1 MEKRALEQ
9 LWDQKESAGKK
20 KKLVGTIYEILFALV
35 AFTNLC
41 LVVFDASYLWK
52 IPYVRMTFR
61 DVYLDY
67 APGLVKRYDPVKGIE
82 SHRFVDSYNEELKK
96 LKNALSTLAEN
107 PNDFEARQAS
117 LTSREELVEMTV
129 DMINRRGVDSHFYL
143 AEKDGVLE
151 RMKNI
156 MREEYPNEDDSA
168 KDAFREFFSAEN
180 LTPENYKEKFQF
192 FDSEVMYL
200 MNQNYFR
207 WIGEDGEKKDYFHTI
222 DLWFVLFF
230 LVDFLGR
237 WVMAIVQKRYR
248 RWYLFPVRQS
258 YEVFN
263 LFPPHH
269 AAWFRLLRVI
279 PFYMRIRQ
287 NGWLPDDGLAPDII
301 KSNASIIAE
310 EISGLVVLNVL
321 DQTKASLKK
330 TGIRMEG
337 ETRDAVE
344 NLLNNQMASVAKKV
358 MPELQPRISEMV
370 SYSINRAME
379 PYLLSPIG
387 PIVRLILMSVHAK
400 VNDGLEAALSGPEG
414 TERLSRIL
422 QESVANIMEDM
433 GDPETQEALIADVIR
448 VLDRVQEDVR
458 ESVANRNASK

>member
-9 LWDQKESAGKK
+9 LWDQNQSTGKK
-20 KKLVGTIYEILFALV
+20 KKLVVIIYEILFAVV
-35 AFTNLC
+35 AFANIC

-52 IPYVRMTFR
+52 IPYARMTFR

-67 APGLVKRYDPVKGIE
+67 VPALVKHYDPVKGIE
-82 SHRFVDSYNEELKK
+82 SHRFVDSYKEEIKNLKE
-96 LKNALSTLAEN
+96 ALGQLAEN
-107 PNDFEARQAS
+107 PANLQARQVS
-117 LTSREELVEMTV
+117 LQSRQELVEMTV

-151 RMKNI
+151 RMKNL
-156 MREEYPNEDDSA
+156 MREQYPNEDDSA
-168 KDAFREFFSAEN
+168 KDAFREFFSQDN
-180 LTPENYKEKFQF
+180 LTPDNYQEKFKF

-207 WIGEDGEKKDYFHTI
+207 WIGEDGEKKDYFHLI
-222 DLWFVLFF
+222 DRWFVLFF
-230 LVDFLGR
+230 LIDFLAR
-237 WVMAIVQKRYR
+237 WIMAIVQRRYR
-248 RWYLFPVRQS
+248 KWYLFPVRQS

-310 EISGLVVLNVL
+310 EISGLVVLNIL
-321 DQTKASLKK
+321 DQTKASLKR
-330 TGIRMEG
+330 TGIHMEG

-344 NLLNNQMASVAKKV
+344 NLLSNQMASVAKKV
-358 MPELQPRISEMV
+358 MPELQPKISEMV

-387 PIVRLILMSVHAK
+387 PVVRLILMSVHAT

-422 QESVANIMEDM
+422 QESVSNIMEDM
-433 GDPETQEALIADVIR
+433 ADPATQEALIADVVR

-458 ESVANRNASK
+458 ESVANRNART

>member
-1 MEKRALEQ
+1 MAT
-9 LWDQKESAGKK
+9 
-20 KKLVGTIYEILFALV
+20 VYEVLFALV
-35 AFTNLC
+35 AFSNLC

-52 IPYVRMTFR
+52 IPYARMTFR

-67 APGLVKRYDPVKGIE
+67 APELVKRYDPVKGIE
-82 SHRFVDSYNEELKK
+82 SHRFVDSYNEEVKNLKG
-96 LKNALSTLAEN
+96 ALSTLAEN
-107 PNDFEARQAS
+107 PQDLEARQVS
-117 LTSREELVEMTV
+117 VQSRQALVEMTE

-156 MREEYPNEDDSA
+156 MRDEYPNDDNSA
-168 KDAFREFFSAEN
+168 KDAFREFFSQEN
-180 LTPENYKEKFQF
+180 LTPENYKEKFAF
-192 FDSEVMYL
+192 FDAEIMHL

-207 WIGEDGEKKDYFHTI
+207 WIGEDGEKKDFFHLY
-222 DLWFVLFF
+222 DRWFVLFF
-230 LVDFLGR
+230 LIDFLVR
-237 WVMAIVQKRYR
+237 WVVAIVQKRYR
-248 RWYLFPVRQS
+248 KWYLFPVRQS

-269 AAWFRLLRVI
+269 GAWFRLLRVI

-321 DQTKASLKK
+321 DQAKSSIKR
-330 TGIRMEG
+330 TGLSMEG
-337 ETRDAVE
+337 ETRNAVE
-344 NLLNNQMASVAKKV
+344 NLLSNQMASVAKKV
-358 MPELQPRISEMV
+358 MPEVQPQISEMV

-387 PIVRLILMSVHAK
+387 PIVRLILMSVHAT

-422 QESVANIMEDM
+422 QNSVSNILEDM
-433 GDPETQEALIADVIR
+433 ADPSSQEALIDDVIR

-458 ESVANRNASK
+458 ESVANRNARPQA

>member
-9 LWDQKESAGKK
+9 LWDQNQSTRNE
-20 KKLVGTIYEILFALV
+20 KKLVVTLYEILFALV
-35 AFTNLC
+35 AFANIC

-52 IPYVRMTFR
+52 IPYARMTFR

-67 APGLVKRYDPVKGIE
+67 APGLVKKYDPVKGIE
-82 SHRFVDSYNEELKK
+82 SHRFVDSYNEEISNLKS
-96 LKNALSTLAEN
+96 ALGELAEN
-107 PNDFEARQAS
+107 PADLQARQTS
-117 LTSREELVEMTV
+117 VQSREALIEMTV

-151 RMKNI
+151 RIKNK
-156 MREEYPNEDDSA
+156 MREEYPNEEDSA
-168 KDAFREFFSAEN
+168 KDAFREFFSQEN
-180 LTPENYKEKFQF
+180 LNPDNYNEKFKF

-207 WIGEDGEKKDYFHTI
+207 WIGEDGEKKDFFHLI
-222 DLWFVLFF
+222 DRWFVLFF
-230 LVDFLGR
+230 LLDFLAR
-237 WVMAIVQKRYR
+237 WIIAIVQRRYR
-248 RWYLFPVRQS
+248 KWYLFPVRQS
-258 YEVFN
+258 YEIFN

-301 KSNASIIAE
+301 KSNAGIIAE
-310 EISGLVVLNVL
+310 EISGLVVLNIL
-321 DQTKASLKK
+321 DQTKASLKR

-344 NLLNNQMASVAKKV
+344 NLLSNQMASVAKKV
-358 MPELQPRISEMV
+358 MPELQPKISEMV

-387 PIVRLILMSVHAK
+387 PIVRLILMSVHAT

-414 TERLSRIL
+414 TERLSHIL
-422 QESVANIMEDM
+422 QDSVSNIMEDM
-433 GDPETQEALIADVIR
+433 GDPASQEALIADVIR

-458 ESVANRNASK
+458 ESVANRNART

>member
-9 LWDQKESAGKK
+9 LWDQNQSTRNE
-20 KKLVGTIYEILFALV
+20 KKLVVTLYEILFALV
-35 AFTNLC
+35 AFANIC

-52 IPYVRMTFR
+52 IPYARMTFR

-67 APGLVKRYDPVKGIE
+67 APGLVKKYDPVKGIE
-82 SHRFVDSYNEELKK
+82 SHRFVDSYNEEISNLKS
-96 LKNALSTLAEN
+96 ALGELAEN
-107 PNDFEARQAS
+107 PADLQARQTS
-117 LTSREELVEMTV
+117 VQSREALIEMTV

-151 RMKNI
+151 RIKHK
-156 MREEYPNEDDSA
+156 MREEYPNEEDSA
-168 KDAFREFFSAEN
+168 KDAFREFFSQEN
-180 LTPENYKEKFQF
+180 LNPDNYNEKFKF

-207 WIGEDGEKKDYFHTI
+207 WIGEDGEKKDFFHLI
-222 DLWFVLFF
+222 DRWFVLFF
-230 LVDFLGR
+230 LLDFLAR
-237 WVMAIVQKRYR
+237 WIIAIVQRRYR
-248 RWYLFPVRQS
+248 KWYLFPVRQS
-258 YEVFN
+258 YEIFN

-301 KSNASIIAE
+301 KSNAGIIAE
-310 EISGLVVLNVL
+310 EISGLVVLNIL
-321 DQTKASLKK
+321 DQTKASLKR

-344 NLLNNQMASVAKKV
+344 NLLSNQMASVAKKV
-358 MPELQPRISEMV
+358 MPELQPKISEMV

-387 PIVRLILMSVHAK
+387 PIVRLILMSVHAT

-414 TERLSRIL
+414 TERLSHIL
-422 QESVANIMEDM
+422 QDSVSNIMEDM
-433 GDPETQEALIADVIR
+433 GDPASQEALIADVIR

-458 ESVANRNASK
+458 ESVANRNART

>member
-9 LWDQKESAGKK
+9 LWDQNQSTRNE
-20 KKLVGTIYEILFALV
+20 KKLVVTLYEILFALV
-35 AFTNLC
+35 AFANIS

-52 IPYVRMTFR
+52 IPYARMTFR

-67 APGLVKRYDPVKGIE
+67 APGLVKKYDPVKGIE
-82 SHRFVDSYNEELKK
+82 SHRFVDSYNEEISNLKS
-96 LKNALSTLAEN
+96 ALGELAEN
-107 PNDFEARQAS
+107 PADLQARQTS
-117 LTSREELVEMTV
+117 VQSREALIEMTV

-151 RMKNI
+151 RIKHK
-156 MREEYPNEDDSA
+156 MREEYPNEEDSA
-168 KDAFREFFSAEN
+168 KDAFREFFSQEN
-180 LTPENYKEKFQF
+180 LNPDNYNEKFKF

-207 WIGEDGEKKDYFHTI
+207 WIGEDGEKKDFFHLI
-222 DLWFVLFF
+222 DRWFVLFF
-230 LVDFLGR
+230 LLDFLAR
-237 WVMAIVQKRYR
+237 WIIAIVQRRYR
-248 RWYLFPVRQS
+248 KWYLFPVRQS
-258 YEVFN
+258 YEIFN

-301 KSNASIIAE
+301 KSNAGIIAE
-310 EISGLVVLNVL
+310 EISGLVVLNIL
-321 DQTKASLKK
+321 DQTKASLKR

-344 NLLNNQMASVAKKV
+344 NLLSNQMASVAKKV
-358 MPELQPRISEMV
+358 MPELQPKISEMV

-387 PIVRLILMSVHAK
+387 PIVRLILMSVHAT

-414 TERLSRIL
+414 TERLSHIL
-422 QESVANIMEDM
+422 QDSVSNIMEDM
-433 GDPETQEALIADVIR
+433 GDPASQEALIADVIR

-458 ESVANRNASK
+458 ESVANRNART

>member
-9 LWDQKESAGKK
+9 LWDQNQSTRKE
-20 KKLVGTIYEILFALV
+20 KKLVVTLYEILFALV
-35 AFTNLC
+35 AFANIS

-52 IPYVRMTFR
+52 IPYARMTFR

-67 APGLVKRYDPVKGIE
+67 APGLVKQYDPVKGIE
-82 SHRFVDSYNEELKK
+82 SHRFVDSYKDEIKN
-96 LKNALSTLAEN
+96 LKNALGELAEN
-107 PNDFEARQAS
+107 PANLQARQTS
-117 LTSREELVEMTV
+117 VQSRETLIEMTV

-151 RMKNI
+151 RIKNK

-168 KDAFREFFSAEN
+168 KDAFREFFSQEN
-180 LTPENYKEKFQF
+180 LTPDNYQDKFKF

-207 WIGEDGEKKDYFHTI
+207 WIGEDGEKKDYFHLI
-222 DLWFVLFF
+222 DRWFVLFF
-230 LVDFLGR
+230 LLDFLAR
-237 WVMAIVQKRYR
+237 WIMAIVQKRYR
-248 RWYLFPVRQS
+248 KWYLFPVRQS

-301 KSNASIIAE
+301 KSNAGIIAE
-310 EISGLVVLNVL
+310 EISGLVVLNIL
-321 DQTKASLKK
+321 DQTKASLKR

-337 ETRDAVE
+337 DTRDAVE
-344 NLLNNQMASVAKKV
+344 NLLSNQMASVAKKV
-358 MPELQPRISEMV
+358 IPEIQPQISEMV

-387 PIVRLILMSVHAK
+387 PIVRLILMSVHAT

-422 QESVANIMEDM
+422 QNSVSNIMEDM
-433 GDPETQEALIADVIR
+433 GDPESQEALIEDVIR

-458 ESVANRNASK
+458 ESVANRNVRS

>member
-1 MEKRALEQ
+1 MAT
-9 LWDQKESAGKK
+9 
-20 KKLVGTIYEILFALV
+20 VYEVLFALV
-35 AFTNLC
+35 ALTNLC

-52 IPYVRMTFR
+52 IPYARMTFR

-67 APGLVKRYDPVKGIE
+67 APDLVKLYDPVKGIE
-82 SHRFVDSYNEELKK
+82 SHRFVDSYNEELAK
-96 LKNALSTLAEN
+96 LKDALATLSEN
-107 PNDFEARQAS
+107 PGEFQAQQVS
-117 LTSREELVEMTV
+117 VQTREELIEMTV
-129 DMINRRGVDSHFYL
+129 DMIDRRGVDSHFYL

-156 MREEYPNEDDSA
+156 MRDEYPNEENSA
-168 KDAFREFFSAEN
+168 KDAFREFFSQEN
-180 LTPENYKEKFQF
+180 LTPENYQEKFAF
-192 FDSEVMYL
+192 FDSKIMHL

-207 WIGEDGEKKDYFHTI
+207 WIGEDGEKKDFFHLI
-222 DLWFVLFF
+222 DRWFVLFF
-230 LVDFLGR
+230 LLDFLVR
-237 WVMAIVQKRYR
+237 WAMAIVQKKFR
-248 RWYLFPVRQS
+248 RWYLFPVRHA

-269 AAWFRLLRVI
+269 GAWFRLLRVI

-301 KSNASIIAE
+301 KSNAAIIAE

-321 DQTKASLKK
+321 DQAKASIQR

-344 NLLNNQMASVAKKV
+344 SLLNNQMASVAKKV
-358 MPELQPRISEMV
+358 MPELQPQISEMV
-370 SYSINRAME
+370 AYSINRAME

-387 PIVRLILMSVHAK
+387 PVVRLILMSVHAT

-422 QESVANIMEDM
+422 QNSVAHIMEDM
-433 GDPETQEALIADVIR
+433 ADPATQDALIQDVIR

-458 ESVANRNASK
+458 ESVANRNAPA